1 MTWDDLSN
9 GAAAGM
15 VASFWGMVIMWAVC
29 LVLSWYLGNVLPG
42 GGGGGK
48 SLLFFLPKSLRPGG
62 RKSTG
67 AQIERDIKA
76 AMAKESE
83 DVAVERIRTE
93 RHARHDGVESLLV
106 RQTVPRGIQ
115 ALADRDDASHK
126 HGEVPAVRAY
136 NLRKVFTN
144 PDGKEFVANN
154 GTSMSLFHGQCL
166 GLVGPNGAGKTTF
179 ISMLSGQHKPD
190 GGDAFLGDAS
200 VTQDIERIYRRMGVC
215 PQSDVLW
222 PDLTAAETLRFY
234 ATLKGLTGA
243 QRQTHVDYWLEQVDL
258 VAAKDRVTSTYSGG
272 MRRRLCVACS
282 MIGGPATVFLD
293 EPSASLDPAS
303 RHRLWDVI
311 KANKAT
317 TTMLLTTHSMAEAS
331 ELCDRVG
338 IFVEGK
344 LRAIG
349 SPDYLQSRYGSKLKV
364 ALTTNPDRKSVLRG
378 EAILRQLSSD
388 AKLVSSLAGTSNF
401 ELDRERSRLSVLF
414 RELGRAVA
422 AGDILDFGIAN
433 TTLEEVF
440 IDILF
445 VNKDDGEAA
454 RKDDKKEAADADA
467 DDFAYHDDRDVR
479 MTNIVSNTLARSSK
493 RTSQIIDVID
503 LGDDDDDEDGGG
515 KSEVGEAELD
525 VLRAQ
530 LARSKSLK
538 QLSRMNTAHDGIA
551 ERAARHDSGPSLIV
565 SDQRSLSRAPSRHA
579 TIKIDDIA
587 LDISVDDGDDL
598 YPFQVEGDQEES
610 MRQSARRSNIPA
622 PITPSIR
629 GYDIEMIDDDQN
641 DDMY

>member
-1 MTWDDLSN
+1 
-9 GAAAGM
+9 
-15 VASFWGMVIMWAVC
+15 
-29 LVLSWYLGNVLPG
+29 
-42 GGGGGK
+42 
-48 SLLFFLPKSLRPGG
+48 
-62 RKSTG
+62 
-67 AQIERDIKA
+67 
-76 AMAKESE
+76 
-83 DVAVERIRTE
+83 
-93 RHARHDGVESLLV
+93 
-106 RQTVPRGIQ
+106 
-115 ALADRDDASHK
+115 
-126 HGEVPAVRAY
+126 
-136 NLRKVFTN
+136 
-144 PDGKEFVANN
+144 
-154 GTSMSLFHGQCL
+154 MSLFHGQCL

-179 ISMLSGQHKPD
+179 ISMLSGQHQ
-190 GGDAFLGDAS
+190 ARRRATRFSSDAS
-200 VTQDIERIYRRMGVC
+200 VTQDIEKIYRRMGVC

-349 SPDYLQSRYGSKLKV
+349 SPDYLQSRYGAKLKV

-445 VNKDDGEAA
+445 VDNEGDGDDDGGNA
-454 RKDDKKEAADADA
+454 RSRKSSRREIKRGDD
-467 DDFAYHDDRDVR
+467 VP
-479 MTNIVSNTLARSSK
+479 MTNVVARTLQRSASSK
-493 RTSQIIDVID
+493 RDAEWETVRV
-503 LGDDDDDEDGGG
+503 DDDN
-515 KSEVGEAELD
+515 SEVGEDELD
-525 VLRAQ
+525 ILRAS

-538 QLSRMNTAHDGIA
+538 TLGGIKSASDDPDASLVITPDALKRSASSR
-551 ERAARHDSGPSLIV
+551 R
-565 SDQRSLSRAPSRHA
+565 A
-579 TIKIDDIA
+579 TIRVTDDIA
-587 LDISVDDGDDL
+587 LDLSVSEDDYGIVIDGDEDGG
-598 YPFQVEGDQEES
+598 V
-610 MRQSARRSNIPA
+610 
-622 PITPSIR
+622 
-629 GYDIEMIDDDQN
+629 IEI
-641 DDMY
+641 